1 MESHVDFESFSP
13 TKSPSSPVPE
23 RKLKRLKKAKTL
35 TENPPEFETLG
46 SEKLDFRN
54 SEEGKP
60 TEISPKSKTLGS
72 DEKLNIK
79 NSEDSQLGTLGFEK
93 SSGQDLEELDSGS
106 RSGSE
111 GFGDE
116 NGSDT
121 GVGGLGVEEDGS
133 SAKRTLNFNSLVEEL
148 DGRDKVRSDDMEIE
162 KQKEDTKVEELEKKK
177 RSSDGFK
184 EKKDNKRAKSVN
196 EDKKTKSA
204 VVSKRRADKES
215 REQLKQLQ
223 AESQRLLRE
232 TRDAAFKSVPQVRKP
247 ISSLLEK
254 IRQRKLEVSKKS
266 IKLNKTSFIDD
277 EINDDD
283 DDDYDDDGFAR
294 EVMVKV
300 NFENSLA
307 KEGEDDKTIKMASEE
322 EVFSPAIVENSL
334 GASHV
339 DASNITA
346 NHYRYE
352 SVPTQMAVEEEPKQ
366 AFRAPIDDTQDL
378 FSDSQTNGSK
388 DEFSDET
395 PSSPLEEVLAP
406 SLLAMNLKFD
416 SAPPDDDSSDEE
428 DYDKENI
435 DPGLHKLGDLSLSSN
450 GDPVKAFVDD
460 EAEEEDDSDN
470 DLNRFLDEDD
480 EDNEDAEELKDM
492 IATGFEEKPVD
503 IERRNE
509 LHQKWLEQQ
518 DAVGTENLLQRF
530 KHGSKQT
537 ESSLLE
543 DDAESQEDGDFDD
556 EYAEDDVPTNNLRM
570 NLKKMKEMIPQMFT
584 DKDDAYISSDDEE
597 TEKTIVRQCLLDKSE
612 EQGTFMSPAE
622 DKGSSEVFSLIKKL
636 NIVPDTRKK
645 AKISALSGM
654 RLIGGNGIVSSK
666 SSFLGRGSNHSLP
679 SSLKH
684 GSSVVRSF
692 IFEREDSNS
701 RSSNSEKESSSD
713 LVQRE
718 NRQAKTAS
726 TKLYHS
732 QINYSTR
739 NIKAAAETNAAYI
752 KILVSSSSVPV
763 QNEHEDVPYQ
773 EQPWTDNS
781 PSESNF
787 GQQDMLLH
795 KLDEL
800 VIKLSEIVTR
810 LESKLSESPKVVS
823 SLDEK
828 QSLETLRSADQ
839 VVIKEVKED
848 EVKVKA
854 VSVTKYS
861 PFWSERFQFVSAVKL
876 ESDPTCINILPFRDY
891 EGYSKYVAVGDD
903 KGRVFVF
910 MRNGDVSVEFYTISE
925 SPIVAIVSYMSVYK
939 NESVL
944 ITGHQDGEILIH
956 RVYEKSNG
964 DDWSSLIMEN
974 VRKFTKADN
983 GEEGLAITI
992 LEVHHVGRMRYIL
1005 SANVNGKI
1013 TVFTE
1018 NGMVHGSAIPT
1029 SKPLVFL
1036 KQRLLF
1042 LTESGAGSLD
1052 LRTMKFRESE
1062 CEGLNHSLAR
1072 NYVFDTTERSKA
1084 YGFTSE
1090 GDLIHVL
1097 LLGDVMNFKCRV
1109 RSMRKFDIDEPLALQ
1124 AIKGYLLVV
1133 NEEKVF
1139 VYNVSTQHYM
1149 RSAGP
1154 RLLFSAGL
1162 DEIRASFLNY
1172 QMNVSVDMDS
1182 ERRKV
1187 KPLIASDRDKLLVL
1201 GLGGGYVGMYRSK
1214 LPIFKVESN
1223 VMQWTSPVFFFIL
1236 FLFGAWHF
1244 FAKKKEALTSW
1255 GPDDPFSSTSATSGA
1270 PIGSGSGDRSF
1281 VDSSTRSTDIMDLRS
1296 GGLRGSSRRYVSPS
1310 RYPGGATGSFR
1321 PSSADPTA
1329 RPPVDPNYR
1338 AAPELKFR
1346 GSSLESTGFSKRRES
1361 LFVNNQVMDDN
1372 N

>member
-23 RKLKRLKKAKTL
+23 RKLKRLKKAKKL

-46 SEKLDFRN
+46 SEELDFRY

-60 TEISPKSKTLGS
+60 TEISPKSKTV
-72 DEKLNIK
+72 
-79 NSEDSQLGTLGFEK
+79 GFEK

-121 GVGGLGVEEDGS
+121 EVGGLGVEEDGS
-133 SAKRTLNFNSLVEEL
+133 SAKRTLNFDSLVEEL

-162 KQKEDTKVEELEKKK
+162 KQNEDTKVEELEKKK

-204 VVSKRRADKES
+204 VLSKRRADKEK

-232 TRDAAFKSVPQVRKP
+232 TRDAAFKSVPPVRKP

-266 IKLNKTSFIDD
+266 IKLSKTSFIDD
-277 EINDDD
+277 EINDDEIND
-283 DDDYDDDGFAR
+283 DDDDDDDGFAR

-300 NFENSLA
+300 NFENSSA

-322 EVFSPAIVENSL
+322 AVFSPAIVENSL

-346 NHYRYE
+346 NHSSYE

-378 FSDSQTNGSK
+378 FPDSQTNGSK
-388 DEFSDET
+388 DELSDET

-492 IATGFEEKPVD
+492 IETGFEEKPVD

-530 KHGSKQT
+530 KHDSKQT
-537 ESSLLE
+537 ETGLLE
-543 DDAESQEDGDFDD
+543 DDVESQEDDGDFDD
-556 EYAEDDVPTNNLRM
+556 EYAEDGVLTNNLRM

-584 DKDDAYISSDDEE
+584 DKDDAYVSSDDEE
-597 TEKTIVRQCLLDKSE
+597 TEKIIVRQCLLDKSE

-622 DKGSSEVFSLIKKL
+622 DKGSREVFSLIKKL

-684 GSSVVRSF
+684 GSSAVRSF

-732 QINYSTR
+732 QINSSTR
-739 NIKAAAETNAAYI
+739 NIKAAAETNAGTALFD
-752 KILVSSSSVPV
+752 ILKDSLTSLQSSHVICDSVFS
-763 QNEHEDVPYQ
+763 H
-773 EQPWTDNS
+773 T
-781 PSESNF
+781 
-787 GQQDMLLH
+787 
-795 KLDEL
+795 
-800 VIKLSEIVTR
+800 
-810 LESKLSESPKVVS
+810 
-823 SLDEK
+823 
-828 QSLETLRSADQ
+828 
-839 VVIKEVKED
+839 
-848 EVKVKA
+848 
-854 VSVTKYS
+854 
-861 PFWSERFQFVSAVKL
+861 
-876 ESDPTCINILPFRDY
+876 
-891 EGYSKYVAVGDD
+891 
-903 KGRVFVF
+903 
-910 MRNGDVSVEFYTISE
+910 
-925 SPIVAIVSYMSVYK
+925 
-939 NESVL
+939 ESVL
-944 ITGHQDGEILIH
+944 ATFKL
-956 RVYEKSNG
+956 EK
-964 DDWSSLIMEN
+964 
-974 VRKFTKADN
+974 
-983 GEEGLAITI
+983 TI
-992 LEVHHVGRMRYIL
+992 
-1005 SANVNGKI
+1005 K
-1013 TVFTE
+1013 
-1018 NGMVHGSAIPT
+1018 
-1029 SKPLVFL
+1029 K
-1036 KQRLLF
+1036 
-1042 LTESGAGSLD
+1042 
-1052 LRTMKFRESE
+1052 
-1062 CEGLNHSLAR
+1062 
-1072 NYVFDTTERSKA
+1072 
-1084 YGFTSE
+1084 
-1090 GDLIHVL
+1090 
-1097 LLGDVMNFKCRV
+1097 
-1109 RSMRKFDIDEPLALQ
+1109 
-1124 AIKGYLLVV
+1124 
-1133 NEEKVF
+1133 
-1139 VYNVSTQHYM
+1139 
-1149 RSAGP
+1149 
-1154 RLLFSAGL
+1154 
-1162 DEIRASFLNY
+1162 
-1172 QMNVSVDMDS
+1172 
-1182 ERRKV
+1182 
-1187 KPLIASDRDKLLVL
+1187 
-1201 GLGGGYVGMYRSK
+1201 
-1214 LPIFKVESN
+1214 ESN
-1223 VMQWTSPVFFFIL
+1223 LSIRTL
-1236 FLFGAWHF
+1236 
-1244 FAKKKEALTSW
+1244 
-1255 GPDDPFSSTSATSGA
+1255 
-1270 PIGSGSGDRSF
+1270 
-1281 VDSSTRSTDIMDLRS
+1281 
-1296 GGLRGSSRRYVSPS
+1296 
-1310 RYPGGATGSFR
+1310 
-1321 PSSADPTA
+1321 
-1329 RPPVDPNYR
+1329 
-1338 AAPELKFR
+1338 
-1346 GSSLESTGFSKRRES
+1346 
-1361 LFVNNQVMDDN
+1361 
-1372 N
+1372 